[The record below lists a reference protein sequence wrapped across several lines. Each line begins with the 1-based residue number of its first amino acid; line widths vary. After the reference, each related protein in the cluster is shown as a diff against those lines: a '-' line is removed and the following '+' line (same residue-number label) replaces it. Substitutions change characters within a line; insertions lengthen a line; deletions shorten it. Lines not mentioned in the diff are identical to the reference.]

1 MQALTKHALSLMAMT
16 YTHGGQ
22 TWTLQSYME
31 RWRNAGFLALKDG
44 KIAYESYGMGN
55 VAASRWCSFSMA
67 KSLTATL
74 VGAALQDGSLDSLDR
89 AVETLVPP
97 LKGSPYAGSTIRH
110 LLRMCSG
117 IDWDDDASK
126 PTSDL
131 AAFSTAV
138 LAGQVGV
145 PMEIMRTRPRKWP
158 TGTHFNYSTGESF
171 VLGAA
176 VIGATGMP
184 LATYLS
190 QKIWSRIGMESDAY
204 WTLDGIG
211 GMELGGA
218 SFSATL
224 RDTGRLGLLVLND
237 GVYGTQRIL
246 PAGWRDR
253 AGQPETAL
261 TGAGKVWG
269 DYPLGYGYQWWTF
282 PSSTAFEAQGLYGQH
297 MFIHPAENLVI
308 VVWNAWLQSGNY
320 QAEQETWSMFNG
332 VIQALH

>member
-1 MQALTKHALSLMAMT
+1 MT
-16 YTHGGQ
+16 YTHAGQ
-22 TWTLQSYME
+22 TWTLQGYME
-31 RWRNAGFLALKDG
+31 RWRNSGFLALKNG
-44 KIAYESYGMGN
+44 EIAFESYGMGN
-55 VAASRWCSFSMA
+55 VASSRWCSFSMA

-74 VGAALQDGSLDSLDR
+74 VGAALYDGSLDSLDR
-89 AVETLVPP
+89 RVETLVPQ
-97 LKGSPYAGSTIRH
+97 LVGTPYAGTTIRH

-117 IDWDDDASK
+117 IDWNDDASN
-126 PTSDL
+126 PNSDL
-131 AAFSTAV
+131 AAFSAAV

-145 PMEIMRTRPRKWP
+145 PMQIMRTRARKWP

-176 VIGATGMP
+176 VIAATGMP

-190 QKIWSRIGMESDAY
+190 QKIWSRIGMEADAY
-204 WTLDGIG
+204 WTLDGKD

-224 RDTGRLGLLVLND
+224 RDTGRLGLLVLRD

-253 AGQPETAL
+253 AGRPENAL
-261 TGAGKVWG
+261 TAPGAVWG
-269 DYPLGYGYQWWTF
+269 DYPLGYGYQWWSF
-282 PSSTAFEAQGLYGQH
+282 PNSTSFEAQGLYGQH
-297 MFIHPAENLVI
+297 MFIHPDENLVV
-308 VVWNAWLQSGNY
+308 VVWNAWLQSGNF

-332 VIQALH
+332 VVQALR